1 MPKRKRPGLADI
13 DQSLLLAVG
22 GLLLLGLIMLA
33 SSSVNFSTIKY
44 NSPWTMFFDQSI
56 VVVCGLGMAWAMVV
70 YLSIEQCERYAG
82 VLFLFSV
89 FLLVLVLIPG
99 IGKEVNGSRR
109 WLVIGFQPS
118 ELMKL
123 TLILFFA
130 RFIARYLSELR
141 EQLWGA
147 LKPLGFLLVIGG
159 LLLMEPDYGA
169 LGVMLVVALGMLF
182 LCGVRLWQFLIFTLL
197 VSAAMSWLIIQAP
210 YRLTRLL
217 SFIDPW
223 DDPFSTDYQLS
234 QALIAIGRGDW
245 WGVGLG
251 NGIQKLAYL
260 PDAHTDFM
268 FAILSEE
275 LGFAGAVSVIF
286 LFVWVLV
293 RIFTMANQAMA
304 LQKPFA
310 AFLAYGIGMWISIQM
325 FINIG
330 VNLGLLPTKGL
341 TLPWMSY
348 GRSSLLVMC
357 IVLGLL
363 LRIDYENSQPKKRRY
378 GARKGSG

>member
-1 MPKRKRPGLADI
+1 
-13 DQSLLLAVG
+13 
-22 GLLLLGLIMLA
+22 
-33 SSSVNFSTIKY
+33 
-44 NSPWTMFFDQSI
+44 
-56 VVVCGLGMAWAMVV
+56 
-70 YLSIEQCERYAG
+70 
-82 VLFLFSV
+82 
-89 FLLVLVLIPG
+89 
-99 IGKEVNGSRR
+99 
-109 WLVIGFQPS
+109 
-118 ELMKL
+118 MKL